1 MTFSVILF
9 SLLVEGVTMKPLLR
23 RLGLVRDGG
32 ALAEYE
38 ATQAQLRT
46 ARAAL
51 NALEA
56 QSRRGGVG
64 SEAAGELRAEYQARE
79 AALQGRLSQLNIAHT
94 TLRDQ
99 AQMAQRRALLQVEK
113 SVLRDLYA
121 QGEISEDTLR
131 ELTGALDLRLHELDD
146 AQVPEREPPP
156 RATTRPPE
164 PPSGDPAP
172 LPP

>member
-9 SLLVEGVTMKPLLR
+9 SLLVEGLTMKPLLR
-23 RLGLVRDGG
+23 RLGLVRDRG

-38 ATQAQLRT
+38 ATQAQLRM

-64 SEAAGELRAEYQARE
+64 PQAAGELRVEYQARE
-79 AALQGRLSQLNIAHT
+79 EALQGRLSQLNIAHT
-94 TLRDQ
+94 ALGDQ
-99 AQMAQRRALLQVEK
+99 ALVAQRRALLQVEK

-121 QGEISEDTLR
+121 QGEIGEDTLR

-146 AQVPEREPPP
+146 ERTPDLGRPSGAMTPPDP
-156 RATTRPPE
+156 L
-164 PPSGDPAP
+164 SGDPAP
-172 LPP
+172 LPH